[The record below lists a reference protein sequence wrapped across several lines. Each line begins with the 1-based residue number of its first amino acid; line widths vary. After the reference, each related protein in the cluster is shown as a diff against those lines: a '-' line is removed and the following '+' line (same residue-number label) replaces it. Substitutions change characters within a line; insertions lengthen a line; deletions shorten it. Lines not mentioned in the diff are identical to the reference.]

1 VATLADVII
10 RLKKEGDLNRN
21 SGTHSLRSVKELMVA
36 LNESLTVSL
45 IATVDLISNPMMP
58 LSAPLEQDNDDD
70 TGPADT
76 EKEEDRREQNGVWE
90 RLIDTLEGVGKGLE
104 SFSDSV
110 MDMVGNVAK
119 GASIAG
125 LLTLFLS
132 PETAIELLG
141 GAMEVF
147 NDAVTAITGILDGDY
162 EGLKEFI
169 KKNPFIAFGAT
180 LLLVIK
186 SIGIVGSILTSLAG
200 IGPALVTMG
209 AAVSSVLSFLGIGL
223 LPLVAI
229 GVALY
234 ALYKGLQDAV
244 DVFMETG
251 SIMDAFQAY
260 TATFFST
267 LIGIPLNFVKSAI
280 STIAGLF
287 GFDLVEKE
295 LDNIDFQKIIADSIN
310 DVLTSIRDAF
320 NDMFDFIVDI
330 PNKIVQIVKRGVA
343 SILPEWVAEKLGILP
358 DSMESNYPP
367 SDKTSDKK
375 INITTINGEE
385 MSVTQDELVD
395 MIGEGQV
402 TLEAARVALDA
413 AAAAAAAEA
422 EAAKKFNVTTNSG
435 EKISVTKDELT
446 ELVISREVSKAAAQ
460 SALGIDVVDIDSNS
474 DRIRKAQ
481 PAAESAE
488 DLMDL
493 EIAGTSLA
501 DLEKKIAKAQAA
513 VDAYNDSSGRREQM
527 GLPEWDEG
535 ELESLKFDVIG
546 AKLDVQSKKDQ
557 MAGGTGNIKTTK
569 TTGMGKPQLR
579 PGDLTEEEIKSGTFE
594 NDVLVQPNEVDDLG
608 MNPPLAFIVPDSNL
622 SSNLSVD
629 GNVNSSLTTAQA
641 ENNALTTSTSSA
653 IQALSPVLAA
663 VSSGG
668 SVGGGKSTSNTAV
681 ANTTNINS
689 TNSPDNISREWSFR
703 PA

>member
-1 VATLADVII
+1 MATLADVII

-45 IATVDLISNPMMP
+45 TATVDLFSNQMMP
-58 LSAPLEQDNDDD
+58 LIAPLEQDNDDD

-147 NDAVTAITGILDGDY
+147 NDAIDAITGIFEGDT

-169 KKNPFIAFGAT
+169 TNNPFIAIGAT

-186 SIGIVGSILTSLAG
+186 SIGIVGSILSSVGGLMTSLAG

-209 AAVSSVLSFLGIGL
+209 ATVSSVLSFLGAVV

-251 SIMDAFQAY
+251 SIMDALQAL

-295 LDNIDFQKIIADSIN
+295 LDNMDFQEIIADSIN
-310 DVLTSIRDAF
+310 NVLTSIRDAF

-330 PNKIVQIVKRGVA
+330 PNKIVQIVKQGVA
-343 SILPEWVAEKLGILP
+343 AILPGWAEEKLGISP
-358 DSMESNYPP
+358 ESSKASSDSP
-367 SDKTSDKK
+367 SD
-375 INITTINGEE
+375 
-385 MSVTQDELVD
+385 
-395 MIGEGQV
+395 
-402 TLEAARVALDA
+402 
-413 AAAAAAAEA
+413 
-422 EAAKKFNVTTNSG
+422 KKFNVTTNSG
-435 EKISVTKDELT
+435 EKMSVSEDELT
-446 ELVISREVSKAAAQ
+446 ELVSSGQVGLKEGERAMPGVGAKVKAAAEAAGAAEAPAEAADATGAAEETISVMTKKGFKDLTKEEIESGIKDKSIKRSLGT
-460 SALGIDVVDIDSNS
+460 SALRELKMGE
-474 DRIRKAQ
+474 KA
-481 PAAESAE
+481 
-488 DLMDL
+488 
-493 EIAGTSLA
+493 
-501 DLEKKIAKAQAA
+501 KILSK
-513 VDAYNDSSGRREQM
+513 
-527 GLPEWDEG
+527 EG
-535 ELESLKFDVIG
+535 K
-546 AKLDVQSKKDQ
+546 
-557 MAGGTGNIKTTK
+557 
-569 TTGMGKPQLR
+569 
-579 PGDLTEEEIKSGTFE
+579 KSGTFK
-594 NDVLVQPNEVDDLG
+594 NDVLVQPNEPNSEKPNKVDDLG
-608 MNPPLAFIVPDSNL
+608 MDPPLAFIVPDSNL

-629 GNVNSSLTTAQA
+629 GNVNSSLTMAQA

-668 SVGGGKSTSNTAV
+668 SGGGGKSTSNTAV
-681 ANTTNINS
+681 SNTTNINS

>member
-1 VATLADVII
+1 MATLADVII

-45 IATVDLISNPMMP
+45 TATVDLISGQMMP
-58 LSAPLEQDNDDD
+58 LIAPLEQDNDDE

-76 EKEEDRREQNGVWE
+76 EKEEDKREQNSLWE

-132 PETAIELLG
+132 PETAIKLLG

-147 NDAVTAITGILDGDY
+147 NDAIDAITGIFEGDT

-169 KKNPFIAFGAT
+169 TNNPFIAIGAT

-186 SIGIVGSILTSLAG
+186 SIGIAGSILSSVGGLMTSLAG

-209 AAVSSVLSFLGIGL
+209 ATVSSVLSFLGAVV

-251 SIMDAFQAY
+251 SIMDALQTL

-295 LDNIDFQKIIADSIN
+295 LDKVDFQEIIADSIN

-330 PNKIVQIVKRGVA
+330 PNKIVQIVKQGVA
-343 SILPEWVAEKLGILP
+343 SILPEWAAEKLGISSESSTASS
-358 DSMESNYPP
+358 DSS
-367 SDKTSDKK
+367 SD
-375 INITTINGEE
+375 
-385 MSVTQDELVD
+385 
-395 MIGEGQV
+395 
-402 TLEAARVALDA
+402 
-413 AAAAAAAEA
+413 
-422 EAAKKFNVTTNSG
+422 KKFNVTTVNG
-435 EKISVTKDELT
+435 EKMSVSQSELVDLVSSKQVSESEARSALDGASSDKKFNVTTVNGEKMSVSQSELVDLVSSKQVSVT
-446 ELVISREVSKAAAQ
+446 AAK
-460 SALGIDVVDIDSNS
+460 SAL
-474 DRIRKAQ
+474 
-481 PAAESAE
+481 
-488 DLMDL
+488 
-493 EIAGTSLA
+493 
-501 DLEKKIAKAQAA
+501 
-513 VDAYNDSSGRREQM
+513 
-527 GLPEWDEG
+527 
-535 ELESLKFDVIG
+535 
-546 AKLDVQSKKDQ
+546 
-557 MAGGTGNIKTTK
+557 TTK
-569 TTGMGKPQLR
+569 
-579 PGDLTEEEIKSGTFE
+579 
-594 NDVLVQPNEVDDLG
+594 DDLG
-608 MNPPLAFIVPDSNL
+608 MDPPHAFIVPDSNL
-622 SSNLSVD
+622 SSNMSVD
-629 GNVNSSLTTAQA
+629 GNINSSLTMAQA

-668 SVGGGKSTSNTAV
+668 SGGGGKSTSNTAV